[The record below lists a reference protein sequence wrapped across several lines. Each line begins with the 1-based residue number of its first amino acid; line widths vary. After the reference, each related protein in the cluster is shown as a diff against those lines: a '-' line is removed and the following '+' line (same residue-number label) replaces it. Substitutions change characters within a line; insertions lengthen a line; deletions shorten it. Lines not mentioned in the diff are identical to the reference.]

1 MSICKSS
8 SDGVSEVDGH
18 PPTLEDHI
26 LLFCI
31 PCFTNSQNR
40 KVSHVQRTLLYIDLI
55 RTLIQVA
62 SITEQVFATQEHV
75 T

>member
-1 MSICKSS
+1 MRLI
-8 SDGVSEVDGH
+8 GTYLRGPHYIQFRYFVFRVL
-18 PPTLEDHI
+18 PTPRIEGSLE
-26 LLFCI
+26 L
-31 PCFTNSQNR
+31 
-40 KVSHVQRTLLYIDLI
+40 QRTLLYIDLI